1 MKKKKLSL
9 NKLFQ
14 NNKFLIILSLVIST
28 ITWVYMSM
36 GTTNDTSV
44 TISNI
49 PIQIE
54 LPDQLVN
61 NGLQVFSDTEQTAT
75 VTVTG
80 SRAVLGSIS
89 TKDITV
95 TAATNGIDS
104 AGTYQISLS
113 AVKTNPSANFQIIS
127 TVTPSNVNVI
137 VDYLRETSF
146 PIQENVVYKVADG
159 YYASTSLASKN
170 ITVSGPQ
177 TEIAKI
183 AKVSASAELDGI
195 LDDSTSATA
204 DILLYDKSGNR
215 ISTDLLK
222 MEFGTVEASI
232 SVLPEKTVKVVPEFM
247 NKPEGLNLGDD
258 MLSVEPSEI
267 LLAGPKK
274 VLDNTKSIKLES
286 IDFATLSN
294 KRYEYNDQGI
304 NIPTDCKNISN
315 STAAKVVL
323 DLSSLS
329 KKTYAVDS
337 FKVSGLSSE
346 YKADVT
352 QTNMSVTVIGSKKE
366 LENLK
371 SSDIECI
378 IDTSD
383 QSGTVGSVQMPV
395 TFKLKGTSTCWV
407 SGSYKA
413 NITISED
420 RKSVV

>member
-61 NGLQVFSDTEQTAT
+61 NGLQVFSDTEQPAT

-170 ITVSGPQ
+170 ITISGPQ

-329 KKTYAVDS
+329 KKTYTVDS

-413 NITISED
+413 NITISE
-420 RKSVV
+420 K

>member
-36 GTTNDTSV
+36 GTTNDTTV

-80 SRAVLGSIS
+80 SRSVLGSIS

-247 NKPEGLNLGDD
+247 NKPEGLDLGDD

-329 KKTYAVDS
+329 KKTYTVDS

-413 NITISED
+413 NITISE
-420 RKSVV
+420 K

>member
-304 NIPTDCKNISN
+304 NIPTYCKNISN

-329 KKTYAVDS
+329 KKTYTVDS

-413 NITISED
+413 NITISE
-420 RKSVV
+420 K

>member
-183 AKVSASAELDGI
+183 VKVSASAELDGI

-329 KKTYAVDS
+329 KKTYTVDS

-413 NITISED
+413 NITISE
-420 RKSVV
+420 K

>member
-294 KRYEYNDQGI
+294 KRYEYNAQGI

-329 KKTYAVDS
+329 KKTYTVDS

-413 NITISED
+413 NITISE
-420 RKSVV
+420 K

>member
-1 MKKKKLSL
+1 MKKKKFSL

-14 NNKFLIILSLVIST
+14 NNKFLIVLSLVISS

-170 ITVSGPQ
+170 ITISGPQ

-183 AKVSASAELDGI
+183 AKVSASAELDGT
-195 LDDSTSATA
+195 LDDSTSTTA
-204 DILLYDKSGNR
+204 NIILYDKSGNK

-222 MEFGTVEASI
+222 MEFDTVEASI
-232 SVLPEKTVKVVPEFM
+232 SVLPEKTVKVVPEFV
-247 NKPEGLNLGDD
+247 NKPDGLDLSDN
-258 MLSVEPSEI
+258 MLSVEPSKI
-267 LLAGPKK
+267 LLAGPKN
-274 VLDNTKSIKLES
+274 VLDSTDSVKLES

-294 KRYEYNDQGI
+294 KRYEYDAQGI

-315 STAAKVVL
+315 STAAKLIL
-323 DLSSLS
+323 DLSDLS
-329 KKTYAVDS
+329 KKTFTVDS
-337 FKVSGLSSE
+337 FKVSGLSSK

-352 QTNMSVTVIGSKKE
+352 QTNMSVTVIGSEKE
-366 LENLK
+366 LKDLK
-371 SSDIECI
+371 SSDIECVI
-378 IDTSD
+378 NTSD

-413 NITISED
+413 NITISE
-420 RKSVV
+420 K

>member
-177 TEIAKI
+177 TKIAKI

-329 KKTYAVDS
+329 KKTYTVDS

-413 NITISED
+413 NITISE
-420 RKSVV
+420 K

>member
-14 NNKFLIILSLVIST
+14 NNKFLIILALVIST

-36 GTTNDTSV
+36 GTTNDTTV

-54 LPDQLVN
+54 LPDQLDN
-61 NGLQVFSDTEQTAT
+61 NGLQVFRDAEQTAT

-80 SRAVLGSIS
+80 SRAVLGSIG

-95 TAATNGIDS
+95 TGATNGIDS
-104 AGTYQISLS
+104 AGTYQLSLS
-113 AVKTNPSANFQIIS
+113 AVKANPSANFQIIS

-137 VDYLRETSF
+137 VDYQRETSF

-329 KKTYAVDS
+329 KKTYTVDS

-413 NITISED
+413 NITISE
-420 RKSVV
+420 K